1 MKTAKMIAWIGLLAM
16 STVLAY
22 GFTVGNFAADG
33 RAILANP
40 WGIVSL
46 VDLYV
51 GFSLFSIWI
60 VYRER
65 SGIRAVVWVIL
76 MMVLGFV
83 TGALY
88 TLVALYTCENDWRRF
103 WLGKHADSS
112 HG

>member
-1 MKTAKMIAWIGLLAM
+1 MKIAKIIAWIGLLAM
-16 STVLAY
+16 TSVLIY
-22 GFTVGNFAADG
+22 GFTAGNFVEDG

-60 VYRER
+60 VYREK
-65 SGIRAVVWVIL
+65 STGKAILWVIL
-76 MMVLGFV
+76 MMILGFF

-88 TLVALYTCENDWRRF
+88 TLIALYTCDNDWHRF
-103 WLGKHADSS
+103 WLGNRADN
-112 HG
+112 